1 MPEMNFFTEEPKTH
15 WSGHLIAV
23 MFYPNDEL
31 KRKELFTVLLAKN
44 YLAKIECR
52 SIPQN
57 VLDLKPKPC
66 GCYKWEKWSQELLE
80 IVATLVDAPS
90 YENIF
95 DKTAQNGGMIA
106 GEVLYWSAITEN
118 SGLDASIAKAEYML
132 SKNPPTTITGKE
144 LRCSVRTIRAA
155 WKKFMPVAHLHSAL
169 RSYSGLYVEG
179 PSPFER
185 PDLLI
190 QLSEFFRHVGE
201 NIYPGNQGNS
211 ILDANKTWKPPK
223 SFPIIKM
230 DIDLPQLNKSGQDVV
245 ANYLKK
251 FHCPK

>member
-1 MPEMNFFTEEPKTH
+1 MPEMKFLTEEPKTH

-23 MFYPNDEL
+23 MLYPNDEQ

-44 YLAKIECR
+44 YLARIGRR

-80 IVATLVDAPS
+80 IVVTLVDAPP
-90 YENIF
+90 YEKIF

-118 SGLDASIAKAEYML
+118 SDLGASIAKAEYML
-132 SKNPPTTITGKE
+132 SKNPPTTITGEE
-144 LRCSVRTIRAA
+144 LKCSVRTIRAA
-155 WKKFMPVAHLHSAL
+155 WKKFMSVAHLHSAL
-169 RSYSGLYVEG
+169 RSYSSLFGKG
-179 PSPFER
+179 PSPFDR
-185 PDLLI
+185 PDRLI
-190 QLSEFFRHVGE
+190 QVSEFFRHVGE
-201 NIYPGNQGNS
+201 KIYPGNQCNS

-223 SFPIIKM
+223 KFPIIEM
-230 DIDLPQLNKSGQDVV
+230 EIDLPQLNKSGQNVV

-251 FHCPK
+251 FHSPK